1 MVEKKRIHI
10 FGASGSGTT
19 TLGKSLAERFSI
31 PHLDTDDY
39 FWMKTEIPHTEIRQL
54 EKRIELL
61 KTDLE
66 KHPEWVLS
74 GSLCGW
80 GDFAIPMFT
89 FAVFLWIPEELRL
102 SRLKERE
109 INRFGQEALEPGG
122 WFHKNHTGFME
133 WAARY
138 DTAGTEM
145 RSRALH
151 EKWMKRLPY
160 RLVRFEQPLSAE
172 IMTAQVVEYLKHQV
186 KLEIS

>member
-1 MVEKKRIHI
+1 MAKNNRIHI
-10 FGASGSGTT
+10 FEAAGSGTT
-19 TLGKSLAERFSI
+19 TLGESLAERLNI
-31 PHLDTDDY
+31 PHLDTDNY
-39 FWMKTEIPHTEIRQL
+39 FWVPTEIPYTEKREQ
-54 EKRIELL
+54 EQRIELL

-109 INRFGQEALEPGG
+109 VERFGQEALSPGG

-133 WAARY
+133 WAAQY

-151 EKWMKRLPY
+151 EKWMKNLPY
-160 RLVRFEQPLSAE
+160 RLVRFEQPLSVD
-172 IMTAQVVEYLKHQV
+172 IMTAQIAEYLKN
-186 KLEIS
+186 

>member
-1 MVEKKRIHI
+1 MLNNKRIHI

-19 TLGKSLAERFSI
+19 TLAKSLAERLNI

-39 FWMKTEIPHTEIRQL
+39 FWVKTDIPHTEIRQL

-80 GDFAIPMFT
+80 GDFTIPMFT
-89 FAVFLWIPEELRL
+89 LAIFLWVPEDLRL

-109 INRFGQEALEPGG
+109 TGRFGQEALAPGG
-122 WFHKNHTGFME
+122 WFHENHTGFME
-133 WAARY
+133 WAAQY

-151 EKWMKRLPY
+151 EEWMKTLPC
-160 RLVRFEQPLSAE
+160 RLVRFEQPLSID
-172 IMTAQVVEYLKHQV
+172 IMVAQVQEYLK
-186 KLEIS
+186 